1 MTIEDQIAALLAEA
15 EPLRLLPDDE
25 AESMGLPGIVEMIN
39 ALRMVQ
45 ESGQRDDPMKPAS
58 GLSQIVQSVDFVPLP
73 MDPTAE
79 QVSEAVAAKPKRGRK
94 PKAD

>member
-1 MTIEDQIAALLAEA
+1 MTIEDQIAALIAEA
-15 EPLRLLPDDE
+15 EPLRLLPDVE
-25 AESMGLPGIVEMIN
+25 AESMGLPGIVDKIN

-45 ESGQRDDPMKPAS
+45 SSALRDDPMKPAS

-79 QVSEAVAAKPKRGRK
+79 QVAEAVAAKPKRGRK

>member
-79 QVSEAVAAKPKRGRK
+79 QVAEEIGR
-94 PKAD
+94 ASCRERV

>member
-39 ALRMVQ
+39 AL
-45 ESGQRDDPMKPAS
+45 
-58 GLSQIVQSVDFVPLP
+58 I
-73 MDPTAE
+73 
-79 QVSEAVAAKPKRGRK
+79 GR
-94 PKAD
+94 AHV